1 MARTV
6 SKEIYKFAEL
16 SEEAKEK
23 ARDWYRTGGLD
34 YEWWDFVFEDA
45 KTVGALLGIEID
57 NVYFSGF
64 ASQGDGAQFVGSYAY
79 KRGAL
84 AAVKAY
90 APSDATLAGIAANLQ
105 DLQRRNFYALS
116 ASVSS
121 RRHYSHEYCTDI
133 AVYDERDHAY
143 NGMAS
148 DDAADGIAEFL
159 RDFMHWIYKQ
169 LENEWEYLNSDESV
183 DEAITANEY
192 EFTADGELYF

>member
-1 MARTV
+1 MARTA
-6 SKEIYKFAEL
+6 SKEIYTFAEL

-23 ARDWYRTGGLD
+23 ARDWYRAGGFD

-45 KTVGALLGIEID
+45 KTVGALIGIEID
-57 NVYFSGF
+57 NIYFSGF

-121 RRHYSHEYCTDI
+121 RGHYSHEYCTDI
-133 AVYDERDHAY
+133 SVHDKRAY
-143 NGMAS
+143 NDTAS

-159 RDFMHWIYKQ
+159 RDFMRWIYKQ
-169 LENEWEYLNSDESV
+169 LESEWGYLNSAESI

-192 EFTADGELYF
+192 EFTADGELYY